1 MILRRDAEDIG
12 VSAAVPL
19 AETTLEGSHLFEEI
33 DARLA
38 PRLGGGG
45 ERRVRVL
52 GGARR
57 RAPTLRRDLAQVPSA
72 RAEKRRV
79 RGGDV
84 QSGR

>member
-19 AETTLEGSHLFEEI
+19 AETTMEGSHLFEEI

-57 RAPTLRRDLAQVPSA
+57 APTLRRDLAQVPSA